1 MNCLAIISIFGTI
14 LVYGVNQLYE
24 RVMQDF
30 TKPLAASNAAPT
42 AKTKWLTKDRF
53 WNFVF
58 WFAMSFGFAV
68 TFSVSSE
75 QQAKYNLGTIFIWAT
90 MIGVPLLV
98 RHFSKTTCVK
108 DNIFLNSEGDL
119 ITEEQTPKSTFL
131 ALLAGVGL
139 TFIIAETILPKG
151 YNNFFLDIVF
161 FLSVFSGI
169 SLYFIYKNCP
179 ISILF
184 NRKAW
189 ELRSTERR
197 KSSGNDDY
205 YERHRRNSNNSHART
220 YDSSYRHLPGN
231 IHHR

>member
-1 MNCLAIISIFGTI
+1 
-14 LVYGVNQLYE
+14 
-24 RVMQDF
+24 MQDF
-30 TKPLAASNAAPT
+30 TKPLAVVNAAPT
-42 AKTKWLTKDRF
+42 AKIKWLTKDRF

-58 WFAMSFGFAV
+58 WFGMSFGFAV

-75 QQAKYNLGTIFIWAT
+75 QQAKYSLGTIFIWAT

-108 DNIFLNSEGDL
+108 DSIFLNSEGDL

-151 YNNFFLDIVF
+151 YDNFFLDIVF

-189 ELRSTERR
+189 SCE
-197 KSSGNDDY
+197 KV
-205 YERHRRNSNNSHART
+205 NNSDQNSKLFD
-220 YDSSYRHLPGN
+220 DSYEHRCQTNSHYSHDRVYSPSYRHLPQN
-231 IHHR
+231 IYHR